1 MDGWNGMNGNVL
13 LHTHIL
19 LERYIKNKYT
29 SELQPPPLLLQPL
42 PQLFSCTY
50 HIRKPSICSHVQPM
64 PRVCVYACGEMT
76 FLHIADRG
84 PNSMCIPGYTRV
96 PNPGLHKSSSS
107 KHCRESNPANESTC
121 TVTVITIITI
131 TITTIFMEHV
141 DRICC

>member
-29 SELQPPPLLLQPL
+29 SELQPPPLLLLPL

-50 HIRKPSICSHVQPM
+50 HIRKPSICSHAQPM

-96 PNPGLHKSSSS
+96 PNVVADGDVSFLASRDPKLLTNGLG
-107 KHCRESNPANESTC
+107 
-121 TVTVITIITI
+121 I
-131 TITTIFMEHV
+131 M
-141 DRICC
+141 

>member
-29 SELQPPPLLLQPL
+29 SELQPPPLLLLPL

-107 KHCRESNPANESTC
+107 KHYRESNPANESTC

-131 TITTIFMEHV
+131 TIFMEHV